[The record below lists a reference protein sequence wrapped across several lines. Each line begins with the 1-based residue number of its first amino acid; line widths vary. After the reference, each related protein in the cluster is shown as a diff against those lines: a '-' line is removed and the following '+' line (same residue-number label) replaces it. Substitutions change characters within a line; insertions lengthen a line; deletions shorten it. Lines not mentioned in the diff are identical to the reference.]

1 MEEEKDP
8 SPEYLRDFNDGYRI
22 AENEKDVSD
31 VLSKIDS
38 NNSRI
43 SAMKAGVKTY
53 NQEKSPARYPS
64 WLKSTTSRDYN
75 SVPDKQPPIKD
86 IEPDR

>member
-8 SPEYLRDFNDGYRI
+8 SPEYLRDFNDGFWI

-31 VLSKIDS
+31 ILSKIDS
-38 NNSRI
+38 NNPRI

-53 NQEKSPARYPS
+53 KEEKSPARYPS
-64 WLKSTTSRDYN
+64 WLKPRTSRDNN
-75 SVPDKQPPIKD
+75 SLPDKQSPTKNID
-86 IEPDR
+86 PDR